1 MEWNGPNGK
10 SRPMAEVGCHKLVD
24 CPERRGVRRC
34 SQWEGGSLEGLGQWG
49 GKEGRQGRN
58 CRRQSGDGEWRTQ
71 SQTDELTENGKWRM
85 RVRGFIV
92 SLEVAGGWWLV
103 GSVDTK
109 TPRERAAV
117 VTPLTLT
124 LHLT

>member
-10 SRPMAEVGCHKLVD
+10 SRPVAEVGCHSRLSRE
-24 CPERRGVRRC
+24 ERCTSLQSV
-34 SQWEGGSLEGLGQWG
+34 GGSLEGLGQWE

-92 SLEVAGGWWLV
+92 SSEVAGGWWLV